1 MSLSLT
7 HVSSPQRLHVIASS
21 GPKALEGMALQKDV
35 VHLKEEV
42 GMPQAD
48 RQTEPNRTTHHS
60 ADLLEQNT
68 RSHATSIVYS
78 MYNSII
84 MNIFLNV

>member
-1 MSLSLT
+1 MLLSLT
-7 HVSSPQRLHVIASS
+7 HVSSSQHLHITASS
-21 GPKALEGMALQKDV
+21 GPEALEGIAQQKDS

-42 GMPQAD
+42 GMPQAE
-48 RQTEPNRTTHHS
+48 RQTEPNKTTHDS

-68 RSHATSIVYS
+68 GSHTTSIVYS

-84 MNIFLNV
+84 FLNV

>member
-1 MSLSLT
+1 
-7 HVSSPQRLHVIASS
+7 
-21 GPKALEGMALQKDV
+21 MALQKDA

-42 GMPQAD
+42 GMPQAE

-68 RSHATSIVYS
+68 GSHATSIVYS

>member
-7 HVSSPQRLHVIASS
+7 HVSSPQCLHIIASS
-21 GPKALEGMALQKDV
+21 GPEALEGMALQRM
-35 VHLKEEV
+35 LYISTEEV
-42 GMPQAD
+42 GMPQAE
-48 RQTEPNRTTHHS
+48 RQTEPKKTTHDS

-68 RSHATSIVYS
+68 GSHTTSIVYS

-84 MNIFLNV
+84 FLNV